1 MVGLSVSHPHVGDIA
16 GFKWLVCLSHT
27 HMLGILLGLNGWSV
41 CLTPTCWGYC
51 WVSMVGLSVSHP
63 HVGDIA
69 GFKWLVCLSHTHMLG
84 ILLGLNGW
92 SVCLTPT
99 CWGYCWVSMV
109 GLSVSHP
116 HVGDIAGF
124 EWLVCLSHTHMLGIL
139 LGLNGWS
146 VCLTPTCWGYCW
158 VSMVGLSVSHP
169 HVGDIAGF
177 EWLVC
182 LSHTHMLG
190 ILLGLNGWSVCLTP
204 TCWGYCWV

>member
-27 HMLGILLGLNGWSV
+27 HMLILLGLNVWSV

-51 WVSMVGLSVSHP
+51 WVSM
-63 HVGDIA
+63 
-69 GFKWLVCLSHTHMLG
+69 F
-84 ILLGLNGW
+84 
-92 SVCLTPT
+92 
-99 CWGYCWVSMV
+99 

-158 VSMVGLSVSHP
+158 VSMFGLCLTSSCWGYCWVSMVGLSVSHP

-190 ILLGLNGWSVCLTP
+190 ILLGFNVWSVSHTHMLGILLGLNGWSVCLTP